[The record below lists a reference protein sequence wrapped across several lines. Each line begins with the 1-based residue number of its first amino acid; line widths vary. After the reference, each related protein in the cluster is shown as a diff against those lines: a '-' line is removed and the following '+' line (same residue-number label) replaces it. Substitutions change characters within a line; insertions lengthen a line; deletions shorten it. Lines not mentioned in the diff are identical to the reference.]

1 MKQLWIYLLLLL
13 LAFLQTTFVPINL
26 VLLLV
31 VLWAAIRTPK
41 DAITFS
47 FIAGIVLDLLSGRLL
62 GMSALLFLTIIVLF
76 SFFRKNVWSSHILAV
91 LAVVFVSSFFF
102 SLATSIPWNIWKA
115 VAEVILTII
124 LKPVISFV
132 DVEFQGEQ
140 PIQLDFRDR
149 L

>member
-1 MKQLWIYLLLLL
+1 MKRVWIYLLLLL
-13 LAFLQTTFVPINL
+13 FAFLQTTFAPINL

-41 DAITFS
+41 DAIIFS

-62 GMSALLFLTIIVLF
+62 GMSALLFLTTIVLF

-91 LAVVFVSSFFF
+91 SAVVFVSSFLF
-102 SLATSIPWNIWKA
+102 SLATSAPWNIWRA
-115 VAEVILTII
+115 VAEVLLMII

-132 DVEFQGEQ
+132 DVELQGEQ